1 MFHTAAKIRMDDPK
15 LKYNPRARYE
25 KGTETYVS

>member
-1 MFHTAAKIRMDDPK
+1 MGVKIRMDDPQ
-15 LKYNPRARYE
+15 LKYKPRARYE